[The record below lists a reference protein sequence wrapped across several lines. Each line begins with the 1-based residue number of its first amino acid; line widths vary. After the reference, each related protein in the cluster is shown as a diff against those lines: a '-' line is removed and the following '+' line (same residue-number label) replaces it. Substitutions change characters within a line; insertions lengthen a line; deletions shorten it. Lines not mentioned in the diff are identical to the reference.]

1 MSDTPLLRKAADVKG
16 NPTGFEELGDAGLSR
31 SGGYVQEEWLRELRG
46 IDGVK
51 RLREM
56 IDNCPITGAIL
67 YAIKHLARGVT
78 WDVEAV
84 ESDNDSLAQ
93 ADFIRQCLFE
103 DQSQPWQDVL
113 SEILT
118 FLPYGWAYHEVVL
131 KYRGGETDDPT
142 RKSRFDDGRIGL
154 RKMPLR
160 AQETLSHWSFDESGG
175 VQGMVQQSPNV
186 ASAVFIPIEK
196 ALLFRTETTKGNPEG
211 RSILRNGYISY
222 VYRKRIEAQE
232 GIGIERDLAGY
243 PVFTIGP
250 EGPDIWNQNDPLAV
264 SWRRV
269 ITKLYK
275 SIRRDEQEGM
285 IKPHW
290 LQFELM
296 SAGSRRQFDTSSII
310 ERFDRR
316 IAMTVLWDFILLGH
330 GQQGSSY
337 ALVSSRSS
345 LAAASLQGF
354 LDSICSIFNRFLIPK
369 LLRLNGM
376 PTDKPPQLKAGAVEA
391 VSITELGAF
400 MQSLSGAGFKVAS
413 LPGMM
418 EYLFSV
424 AKIPVTV
431 PDDWEEQMDAKAEA
445 ELEATLSAKMKEA
458 AKPAEEE
465 PKAPNEEEP
474 PPQKKGKKT
483 PPPVPEEEEV

>member
-1 MSDTPLLRKAADVKG
+1 MSSTPTTKAAPMG
-16 NPTGFEELGDAGLSR
+16 NPEGFEELGDAGLVR

-56 IDNCPITGAIL
+56 TDNCPITGAIL
-67 YAIKHLARGVT
+67 YAIKHLARGVSWT
-78 WDVEAV
+78 VEPQEA
-84 ESDNDSLAQ
+84 DNASLEQ
-93 ADFIRQCLFE
+93 ADFIRGCIFE
-103 DQSQPWQDVL
+103 DQNQPWPDIL

-118 FLPYGWAYHEVVL
+118 FLPYGWAFHEVVL
-131 KYRGGETDDPT
+131 KRRSGESADPT
-142 RKSRFDDGRIGL
+142 RNSRFNDGRIGL
-154 RKMPLR
+154 RKMPIR
-160 AQETLSHWSFDESGG
+160 AQETLSHWSFDEAGG
-175 VQGMVQQSPNV
+175 IQGMVQQSPN
-186 ASAVFIPIEK
+186 APGAVFLPIQK
-196 ALLFRTETTKGNPEG
+196 ALLFRTESMKGNPEG

-222 VYRKRIEAQE
+222 VNRKKIEAQE

-243 PVFTIGP
+243 PVFTVG
-250 EGPDIWNQNDPLAV
+250 EAGPDIWNPNDPQARE
-264 SWRRV
+264 WKRV

-354 LDSICSIFNRFLIPK
+354 LDVICSIMNRFLIPK
-369 LLRLNGM
+369 LLKLNGM
-376 PTDKPPQLKAGAVEA
+376 PTDKPPLMKTGAVEA
-391 VSITELGAF
+391 VSLDELGAF
-400 MQSLSGAGFKVAS
+400 VQQLSGAGFKVAS
-413 LPGMM
+413 LPGLMQ
-418 EYLFSV
+418 YLFSA
-424 AKIPVTV
+424 AKIPVEV
-431 PDDWEEQMDAKAEA
+431 PDDWEDQMAEEEKAD
-445 ELEATLSAKMKEA
+445 LEAQLSAKLKEIQRP
-458 AKPAEEE
+458 KPPAD
-465 PKAPNEEEP
+465 EP
-474 PPQKKGKKT
+474 PAKKKSE
-483 PPPVPEEEEV
+483 VPTEEDED